1 MNRIEKTFQ
10 FGKIGLYG
18 KRKINSVEVEVALED
33 YPTKPVFTASAIVW
47 NQSKTDFILA
57 GQCLDKLVP
66 YLKDNELFMK
76 IYRLWKLH
84 HLNSMKAGTPK
95 QEAAVEEYLKDHKYD
110 YKEVC
115 KYLESIDLL
124 EDNDYKYG
132 TSWLYAPIPENDL
145 EEIKNLLK

>member
-33 YPTKPVFTASAIVW
+33 DSDKPVFTTSATVW
-47 NQSKTDFILA
+47 NQSQTDCILA
-57 GQCLDKLVP
+57 GQCLDTLVP
-66 YLKDNELFMK
+66 YLKNNELFMK
-76 IYRLWKLH
+76 IHRLWKLY
-84 HLNSMKAGTPK
+84 HLNNMKAGTPK

-115 KYLESIDLL
+115 DYLESINLL
-124 EDNDYKYG
+124 EDNGYKYG
-132 TSWLYAPIPENDL
+132 TSWLYEPIPENDL
-145 EEIKNLLK
+145 EEIRKLLQ

>member
-33 YPTKPVFTASAIVW
+33 YPTKPVFTVSATVW
-47 NQSKTDFILA
+47 NQSKTDCILA
-57 GQCLDKLVP
+57 GQCLDTLVP

-76 IYRLWKLH
+76 IHRLWKLY
-84 HLNSMKAGTPK
+84 HLNNMKAGTPK

-115 KYLESIDLL
+115 DYLESINLL
-124 EDNDYKYG
+124 EDNGYRYG
-132 TSWLYAPIPENDL
+132 TSWLYAPIVEVDL
-145 EEIKNLLK
+145 NEIKSLFF